1 MKIKIIKAG
10 SPGYWY
16 SLHIGKEFEV
26 LGETEKDYRVLD
38 GNHYDSLMADSS
50 EECSVCD
57 YRLKKHDGHFFCNGK
72 SYLSIE
78 PCFLSAICLE
88 YQEKFVSCYCIDAKI
103 EYAEKVYFAIL
114 DERLKNM

>member
-1 MKIKIIKAG
+1 MTYLQSLKMAEEMWEWLCDN
-10 SPGYWY
+10 PGKQKYHWP
-16 SLHIGKEFEV
+16 K
-26 LGETEKDYRVLD
+26 
-38 GNHYDSLMADSS
+38 YDSLMADSS